1 MKKEII
7 WIDQKKKS
15 YLKTPLTETEKEMTC
30 RGENFK
36 IYDKG
41 QL

>member
-7 WIDQKKKS
+7 WIDQEKS

-30 RGENFK
+30 GGENFK

-41 QL
+41 

>member
-7 WIDQKKKS
+7 WKDQKKS

-30 RGENFK
+30 RGENSK
-36 IYDKG
+36 YMTKG
-41 QL
+41 G